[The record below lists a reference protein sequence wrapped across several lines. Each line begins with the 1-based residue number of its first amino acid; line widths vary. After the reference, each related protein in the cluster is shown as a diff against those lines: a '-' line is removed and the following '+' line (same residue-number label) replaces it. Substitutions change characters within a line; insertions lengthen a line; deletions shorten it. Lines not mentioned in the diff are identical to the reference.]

1 MGIALL
7 QYNTEF
13 MKIVFKTNNLLVYVY
28 DIELIWIS
36 LNKRMHKLTNLE
48 LH

>member
-13 MKIVFKTNNLLVYVY
+13 MKIMFKSTNLLVYVN
-28 DIELIWIS
+28 DI
-36 LNKRMHKLTNLE
+36 
-48 LH
+48 